1 MALKNELNEQ
11 GNFLFTYRSYLPIPV
26 LLVALCLYIFD
37 FKTIIKI
44 PITSTP
50 IFEILCVIVAC
61 LGFAIRFHC
70 VGYASDN
77 TSGRNTLVGQV
88 ADTINK
94 TGLYSLIRHP
104 LYFGNFLIWFGLA
117 AMTQNAWFLTSFTLA
132 YWIYYERIIYAEEH
146 FLINKYGNDYLEY
159 ALHTPAFIPKFNS
172 YTKAQQPFRWFKAM
186 KQEKSGILNLFL
198 IVFIFRLAKG
208 IIDSGSFSVEW
219 YWSFALISSIIL
231 YVVLKILAKKFK

>member
-1 MALKNELNEQ
+1 MALINELNKQ
-11 GNFLFTYRSYLPIPV
+11 GDFLFKYRSFLPIIILIIA
-26 LLVALCLYIFD
+26 LLLYMFD
-37 FKTIIKI
+37 IKTIINISKE
-44 PITSTP
+44 STP
-50 IFEILCVIVAC
+50 IFEAACIILSFI
-61 LGFAIRFHC
+61 GFAIRFHC
-70 VGYASDN
+70 VGHAADN

-94 TGLYSLIRHP
+94 TGLYSIIRHP

-117 AMTQNAWFLTSFTLA
+117 AMTQNAWFLISFTLA
-132 YWIYYERIIYAEEH
+132 YWIYYERIVYAEEH

-172 YTKAQQPFRWFKAM
+172 YTKAKHPFRWFKAI

-198 IVFIFRLAKG
+198 IVFIFRLTKG

-231 YVVLKILAKKFK
+231 YLVLKILAKKYK